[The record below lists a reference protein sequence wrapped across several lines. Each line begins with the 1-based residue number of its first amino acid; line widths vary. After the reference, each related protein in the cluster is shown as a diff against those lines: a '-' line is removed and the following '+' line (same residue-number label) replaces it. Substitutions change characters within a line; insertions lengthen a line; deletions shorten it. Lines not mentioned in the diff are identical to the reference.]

1 MDEEHIERVQWR
13 TNPHAVELGFEF
25 YLGIIERRLKG
36 EDVSIVQSLRDYFRR
51 ELRID
56 LRETQARGLMHRD
69 SSVFPNYAK
78 AVSGQDFVPGIQY
91 WEEAGLDGFLEWRQR
106 FFQARDVVAV
116 DYHVGDNE
124 GIEYGTDE
132 EEIKQR
138 MLRITGGRSAAPTR
152 RVSEV
157 HRIIRD
163 SALSRF
169 LKMLYD
175 FQCQICRL
183 SFRLPSGALYAES
196 HHVRPLG
203 GGHAGLDIESNMLV
217 LCPNHHAMM
226 DYGVI
231 AVHPLSLA
239 IVAIDDRVL
248 EAGRTLEVAK
258 HPVRSEFLE
267 YHLAKVFNRVR

>member
-1 MDEEHIERVQWR
+1 M
-13 TNPHAVELGFEF
+13 ELGFEF

-36 EDVSIVQSLRDYFRR
+36 EDVSMVQSLRDYFRR
-51 ELRID
+51 ELQID

-69 SSVFPNYAK
+69 SSVFPNYAE
-78 AVSGQDFVPGIQY
+78 AVSGQRFVPGILH
-91 WEEAGLDGFLEWRQR
+91 WEEVGWEGFVEWRNR
-106 FFQARDVVAV
+106 FFKARDVVAV
-116 DYHVGDNE
+116 DFHLGDDKA
-124 GIEYGTDE
+124 IEYGMGE
-132 EEIKQR
+132 EEIKER
-138 MLRITGGRSAAPTR
+138 MLRIAGGRSGAPPR

-169 LKMLYD
+169 LKILYD

-231 AVHPLSLA
+231 AVHPVSLT

-248 EAGRTLEVAK
+248 EGGKTLEVAK
-258 HPVRSEFLE
+258 HPVGSEFLE
-267 YHLAKVFNRVR
+267 YHLANVFNKVR

>member
-1 MDEEHIERVQWR
+1 MNEEHIERFQWR
-13 TNPHAVELGFEF
+13 TSPHAVELGFEF
-25 YLGIIERRLKG
+25 YLGIIERRLNG
-36 EDVSIVQSLRDYFRR
+36 EDVSMVQSLRDYFRR

-69 SSVFPNYAK
+69 SSVFPNYAE
-78 AVSGQDFVPGIQY
+78 AVSGQRFVPGILH
-91 WEEAGLDGFLEWRQR
+91 WEEVGLEGFVEWRNR
-106 FFQARDVVAV
+106 FFKARDVVAV
-116 DYHVGDNE
+116 DFLSEDEGDILDR
-124 GIEYGTDE
+124 IES
-132 EEIKQR
+132 
-138 MLRITGGRSAAPTR
+138 ITSGRKNPPPRLTGQ
-152 RVSEV
+152 VN
-157 HRIIRD
+157 RIIRD

-169 LKMLYD
+169 LKVLYD

-231 AVHPLSLA
+231 AVHPVSLT

-248 EAGRTLEVAK
+248 EGGKTLEVAK
-258 HPVRSEFLE
+258 HPVGSEFLE
-267 YHLAKVFNRVR
+267 YHLANVFNKVR

>member
-1 MDEEHIERVQWR
+1 M
-13 TNPHAVELGFEF
+13 
-25 YLGIIERRLKG
+25 
-36 EDVSIVQSLRDYFRR
+36 
-51 ELRID
+51 
-56 LRETQARGLMHRD
+56 
-69 SSVFPNYAK
+69 
-78 AVSGQDFVPGIQY
+78 
-91 WEEAGLDGFLEWRQR
+91 DGFLEWRQR

-138 MLRITGGRSAAPTR
+138 MLRVTGGRSAAPPR

-175 FQCQICRL
+175 FAVSDLDYR
-183 SFRLPSGALYAES
+183 SGSRPALYAES

-248 EAGRTLEVAK
+248 EAGRTLEVGQTS
-258 HPVRSEFLE
+258 R
-267 YHLAKVFNRVR
+267 